1 VEKAIKIIRETEKT
15 ADRLVQDL
23 EKIVI
28 KLNNLEQ
35 ALEASIGQKQFLK
48 EKFDGNPLTKNV

>member
-23 EKIVI
+23 EKILI

-35 ALEASIGQKQFLK
+35 ALDASIGQKQFLK
-48 EKFDGNPLTKNV
+48 GKLDGNPLTKHV